1 MNDKNDKQDKKI
13 IDLFWARD
21 ESAINETEAKYRGF
35 AHSVLYN
42 FLASREDREECIND
56 ALLALWRNIPPERP
70 ACFSSYFARILKNI
84 AMARTRAE
92 NAWKRGRN
100 VTVVGE
106 EFLADVT
113 DGRTL
118 ADDYEST
125 VAARVINAFLE
136 ELPARKR
143 EIFVLRYWF
152 NEEYSDISL
161 RTGKSEG
168 NIRLTL
174 KRLRDKLREMLKKE
188 GIIYE

>member
-1 MNDKNDKQDKKI
+1 MNDIQDKKI
-13 IDLFWARD
+13 IELFWSRD
-21 ESAINETEAKYRGF
+21 ESAIKTAQDKYRAF

-42 FLASREDREECIND
+42 LLALKEDRDETFND
-56 ALLALWRNIPPERP
+56 ALLALWNNIPPERP
-70 ACFSSYFARILKNI
+70 RCLSSYFARILRNL

-92 NAWKRGRN
+92 NAWKRGKN

-113 DGRTL
+113 NGRTL

-125 VAARVINAFLE
+125 VAARVINDFLGS
-136 ELPARKR
+136 LPAKHR

-152 NEEYSDISL
+152 DEEYSDISR

-168 NIRLTL
+168 SIRVLL
-174 KRLRDKLREMLKKE
+174 KRLRDKLREQLKKE